1 MARRFFTE
9 ADIRRLVKDE
19 GRSELVLE
27 PTDVLTALALDA
39 ARELGLRLINHE
51 PTPAWSAA
59 GKRETLLRGPQW
71 EKPAAEAP
79 PLNTEDLVARIV
91 SAVLQRVG
99 SAAGGSPNA
108 AAAQA
113 AGLHDISVISGR
125 PTEPAPLVPGATPAL
140 ELRQQEAIGPADGS
154 PLRAGFCSWRAG
166 AREVIL
172 AQAEIHYVVEGLL
185 EITVQGQTRRVFAG
199 DAALLPG
206 GVALQLTTPTWV
218 KVFYVGF

>member
-19 GRSELVLE
+19 GRTELVLE
-27 PTDVLTALALDA
+27 PADVLTALALDA

-99 SAAGGSPNA
+99 NVASASPSA
-108 AAAQA
+108 AAAHA
-113 AGLHDISVISGR
+113 ASLHDISIISGR
-125 PTEPAPLVPGATPAL
+125 STEPAPLVPGAAPAL
-140 ELRQQEAIGPADGS
+140 ELRQQEVIGPADGS
-154 PLRAGFCSWRAG
+154 PLRVGFCSWRTG
-166 AREVIL
+166 ARDVTL
-172 AQAEIHYVVEGLL
+172 AQAEIHYIVEGVL
-185 EITVQGQTRRVFAG
+185 EITAQGQTQRVFAG

-206 GVALQLTTPTWV
+206 GVPLQLTTPTWV

>member
-19 GRSELVLE
+19 GRTELVLE
-27 PTDVLTALALDA
+27 PADVLTALALDA

-99 SAAGGSPNA
+99 NAGGGSPNA
-108 AAAQA
+108 AAAHA
-113 AGLHDISVISGR
+113 AGLHNISVISGR
-125 PTEPAPLVPGATPAL
+125 STEPAPLVPGAAPGL
-140 ELRQQEAIGPADGS
+140 ELRQLEVIGPADGS

-166 AREVIL
+166 ARDVTL
-172 AQAEIHYVVEGLL
+172 AQAEIHYIVEGVL
-185 EITVQGQTRRVFAG
+185 EITAQGQTRRVFAG

-206 GVALQLTTPTWV
+206 GVALQLATPTWV

>member
-19 GRSELVLE
+19 GRTELVLE

-51 PTPAWSAA
+51 PTPVWSAA
-59 GKRETLLRGPQW
+59 GKRETLLRGPLW
-71 EKPAAEAP
+71 EKPAAPAP
-79 PLNTEDLVARIV
+79 STEDLVARIV
-91 SAVLQRVG
+91 SAVMQRVG
-99 SAAGGSPNA
+99 AAAGASPHG

-113 AGLHDISVISGR
+113 ADLRDIRAISGR
-125 PTEPAPLVPGATPAL
+125 PAEPAPLVPGAAPAL
-140 ELRQQEAIGPADGS
+140 ELRMQEAIGPRDGS
-154 PLRAGFCSWRAG
+154 SLRAGFCSWRAG
-166 AREVIL
+166 ARDVTL
-172 AQAEIHYVVEGLL
+172 AQAEIYYVVEGVL
-185 EITVQGQTRRVFAG
+185 EITAQGQMQRVFAG

-206 GVALQLTTPTWV
+206 GVALQLATPTWV